1 MSRKPEVNSTD
12 NKSGLAPSFLQA
24 RRELFVILAG
34 FMIFL
39 IWVLLACWILGYENQ
54 GEELDT
60 IFGIP
65 DWVALGVALP
75 WLAASVFTFWFCLRR
90 LRGNGGS
97 GD

>member
-1 MSRKPEVNSTD
+1 MSAPE
-12 NKSGLAPSFLQA
+12 KESGLAPSFLQA

-34 FMIFL
+34 FTIFL
-39 IWVLLACWILGYENQ
+39 TWVLLTCWILGYESQ
-54 GEELDT
+54 DKELDT
-60 IFGIP
+60 IFGLP

-90 LRGNGGS
+90 LRGDDGS